1 MASDRLYEEGMKQR
15 RRVLGN
21 AHVDRASASTTELNC
36 DFQDLIV
43 RYGWGEVWTRPD
55 LGLRERRILVMGTMI
70 ALGRWDELRLHLRA
84 ALESQ
89 MSLCDI
95 KEVLLQQ
102 AIYCGIPAANTAY
115 HHLSEIVAEL
125 ASNGTI
131 INRTPFATAPF
142 QSPSGARA

>member
-1 MASDRLYEEGMKQR
+1 MTNNELYEKGTKR
-15 RRVLGN
+15 RRLVLGD
-21 AHVDRASASTTELNC
+21 AHVDRAGAATTDVTR

-84 ALESQ
+84 ALQSQ

-115 HHLSEIVAEL
+115 HQLSAVLAEL
-125 ASNGTI
+125 AAEGTE
-131 INRTPFATAPF
+131 INRAPTA
-142 QSPSGARA
+142 AAEA

>member
-1 MASDRLYEEGMKQR
+1 MTNELYDKGMKRR
-15 RRVLGN
+15 RRVLGD
-21 AHVDRASASTTELNC
+21 AHVDRASAATTDVTR

-84 ALESQ
+84 ALQ
-89 MSLCDI
+89 NRMSLCDI

-115 HHLSEIVAEL
+115 HHLSAVLAEL
-125 ASNGTI
+125 AAEGTA
-131 INRTPFATAPF
+131 INRTPTLATEA
-142 QSPSGARA
+142 

>member
-1 MASDRLYEEGMKQR
+1 MTNNELYEKGTKR
-15 RRVLGN
+15 RRLVLGD
-21 AHVDRASASTTELNC
+21 AHVDRASATTTDVTR

-84 ALESQ
+84 AMRSQ

-115 HHLSEIVAEL
+115 HHLSAVLAEL
-125 ASNGTI
+125 AAEGTA
-131 INRTPFATAPF
+131 INLAPTA
-142 QSPSGARA
+142 ADEA

>member
-1 MASDRLYEEGMKQR
+1 MTNNELYEKGTKR
-15 RRVLGN
+15 RRLVLGD
-21 AHVDRASASTTELNC
+21 AHVDRASAATTDVTR

-43 RYGWGEVWTRPD
+43 RYGWGEIWTRPD

-84 ALESQ
+84 ALQSQ

-115 HHLSEIVAEL
+115 HHLSAVLAEL
-125 ASNGTI
+125 ATEGTE
-131 INRTPFATAPF
+131 INRAPTA
-142 QSPSGARA
+142 AAEA

>member
-1 MASDRLYEEGMKQR
+1 MTNELYEKGMKRR
-15 RRVLGN
+15 RRVLGD
-21 AHVDRASASTTELNC
+21 AHVDRASAATTDVTR

-84 ALESQ
+84 ALQNQ

-115 HHLSEIVAEL
+115 HHLSAVLAEL
-125 ASNGTI
+125 AAEGTA
-131 INRTPFATAPF
+131 INRTPTLATEA
-142 QSPSGARA
+142 

>member
-1 MASDRLYEEGMKQR
+1 MTNELYEKGMKRR
-15 RRVLGN
+15 RRVLGD
-21 AHVDRASASTTELNC
+21 AHVDRASAATTDVTR

-84 ALESQ
+84 ALQ
-89 MSLCDI
+89 NRMSLCDI

-115 HHLSEIVAEL
+115 HHLSAVLAEL
-125 ASNGTI
+125 AAEGTA
-131 INRTPFATAPF
+131 INRTPTLATEA
-142 QSPSGARA
+142 

>member
-1 MASDRLYEEGMKQR
+1 MAPDTLHEEGMKQR
-15 RRVLGN
+15 RRVLGD
-21 AHVDRASASTTELNC
+21 AHVDRACASTTDLNR

-43 RYGWGEVWTRPD
+43 RYGWAEVWTRPN

-84 ALESQ
+84 ALENQ

-95 KEVLLQQ
+95 KEILLQQ

-115 HHLSEIVAEL
+115 HHLSDIVGEL
-125 ASNGTI
+125 TAAGTA
-131 INRTPFATAPF
+131 INHEPVARTEVPA
-142 QSPSGARA
+142 